1 MQKTLSRRK
10 LHAKGLVQGIGFRP
24 FVFNLAHK
32 HLLTGFV
39 CNLGGAVD
47 IEIQGELQDIEN
59 FIDSFHKS
67 LPPLASIT
75 ELNISDFPVNL
86 GESEFQIIE
95 SRDSLADS
103 RQIPLDTAVCEEC
116 LKELFSEEN
125 RRYQYPFI
133 NCTNCGPRFTII
145 EKLPYDRQSTTMR
158 AFAMCPQCLQE
169 YKTPSDRRFHA
180 QPNACELCGPKLTF
194 KQQKKTPIIGSE
206 ALQRAQQALL
216 DNEII
221 AVKGLGGY
229 HLMGN
234 AKDDA
239 VVKKIRNLKNR
250 KDKPLAVMFHDIQEV
265 EAYCQIS
272 TAEKELLNSP
282 VRPIVLLKQR
292 DDHELSKCINRG
304 LDEIGAMLPNSPLHY
319 LLLGA
324 INFPLI
330 ATSANDEGLPI
341 ITRDDDA
348 EREFVEIGMLA
359 HDRQILSGYDDSIMR
374 FDSDRKMTIRRARG
388 MTPSRLILPFD
399 TGKSAIAFGAHLKNT
414 FCITRGNTATIS
426 QHLGDI
432 ETLERMENYENTFK
446 LYLDL
451 FECKPD
457 LLICDLHPDYKT
469 TQIAEK
475 MSESLKL
482 PLIRV
487 QHHHAHAVSVMT
499 EHKIQ
504 KAVAVVFDGMGLGID
519 GNIWG
524 GEFLLCTHKEFTRL
538 AHLEN
543 VPLPG
548 GDLAAKNPWR
558 MALGFI
564 EQMESGQNEFVDFLK
579 ELESIQG
586 KATVN
591 TVRKQ
596 IRGGIN
602 CPLTSSCGRLF
613 DAAAVLID
621 HRCKPTYEG
630 QAAMELEALARQC
643 KCREHRLYDFAAQ
656 TENNVHIV
664 KSTSILRSMQTAL
677 NSGIS
682 KACAARVFHQTLS
695 AAITDVLVKIRSNI
709 GVGDVCLSGGVFQN
723 TLLLKYVRENLED
736 CGFNVFTPSTIP
748 ANDGGLSFGQAVIGL
763 SNFA

>member
-10 LHAKGLVQGIGFRP
+10 LHAKGLVQGVGFRP

-39 CNLGGAVD
+39 CNLGGSVD
-47 IEIQGELQDIEN
+47 IEIQGELQNIEN

-67 LPPLASIT
+67 LPPLASIS
-75 ELNISDFPVNL
+75 ELGVSDFPVKL
-86 GESEFQIIE
+86 GETEFQII
-95 SRDSLADS
+95 DSQDRLTDS

-116 LKELFSEEN
+116 LKELLSAEN

-145 EKLPYDRQSTTMR
+145 EKLPYDRQSTTMS
-158 AFAMCPQCLQE
+158 AFEMCSPCLQE
-169 YKTPSDRRFHA
+169 YRTPSDRRFHA
-180 QPNACELCGPKLTF
+180 QPNACELCGPKLTY
-194 KQQKKTPIIGSE
+194 KQQKETPIVGSE

-216 DNEII
+216 DCEII

-234 AKDDA
+234 AKNDA
-239 VVKKIRNLKNR
+239 VVKKIRSLKNR
-250 KDKPLAVMFHDIQEV
+250 KDKPLAVMFHDLQEV

-282 VRPIVLLKQR
+282 VRPIVLLRQR
-292 DDHELSKCINRG
+292 DGHELSKCINSG

-324 INFPLI
+324 TNFPLI
-330 ATSANDEGLPI
+330 ATSANDDGLPI
-341 ITRDDDA
+341 IIRDDDA
-348 EREFVEIGMLA
+348 EREFLEIGLLA
-359 HDRQILSGYDDSIMR
+359 HDRRILSGYDDSIMR
-374 FDSDRKMTIRRARG
+374 FDSERKMTIRRARG
-388 MTPSRLILPFD
+388 MTPGRVILPFD
-399 TGKSAIAFGAHLKNT
+399 TCKSALAFGAHLKNT
-414 FCITRGNTATIS
+414 FCITQSNAATIS

-432 ETLERMENYENTFK
+432 ETLERMENYETTLK

-457 LLICDLHPDYKT
+457 LLISDLHPDYRT

-475 MSESLKL
+475 MSEKLQL
-482 PLIRV
+482 PLIKV
-487 QHHHAHAVSVMT
+487 QHHHAHAVSVMA

-504 KAVAVVFDGMGLGID
+504 KAIAVVFDGMGLGID

-524 GEFLLCTHKEFTRL
+524 GEFLLCTYREFTRL

-543 VPLPG
+543 IPLPG

-558 MALGFI
+558 MALGFL
-564 EQMESGQNEFVDFLK
+564 EQMKSGHNAFEEFLS
-579 ELESIQG
+579 ELERIHG

-591 TVRKQ
+591 IARKQ
-596 IRGGIN
+596 IRSGLN

-621 HRCKPTYEG
+621 HHCRPSYEG
-630 QAAMELEALARQC
+630 QAGMELEALAHQC
-643 KCREHRLYDFAAQ
+643 RCREHRLYDFAARS
-656 TENNVHIV
+656 ENNVHIV
-664 KSTSILRSMQTAL
+664 QSTLILKSMQTAL
-677 NSGIS
+677 NRGIS
-682 KACAARVFHQTLS
+682 KECAANVFHQTLS

-723 TLLLKYVRENLED
+723 TLLLKYVRESLEE
-736 CGFNVFTPSTIP
+736 CAFNVFTPSTIP

-763 SNFA
+763 SNFS